1 MATADLLEHWLHQV
15 RPHLQAVAAAN
26 PLQLAVKALWT
37 VMGIGL
43 VLLMFRSFFAD
54 QPIRYKVAGPKVPE
68 EEIILTKPGIKV
80 SRAACNMHLVTPMF
94 PS

>member
-15 RPHLQAVAAAN
+15 RPYLQAVADAN

-43 VLLMFRSFFAD
+43 VLLMFRLFLAD
-54 QPIRYKVAGPKVPE
+54 QPIRYKVAGPKIPE

-80 SRAACNMHLVTPMF
+80 RSAACKTYLVTPMF